1 MRTLIP
7 TRSLA
12 YLVSHL
18 WYIRYQWLLLT
29 IGSKVIITVYLHVCG
44 SLVEWLWSWTCNQQV
59 AVRIMAAALLNV
71 TLGIFL
77 HMCASVTKQYNLTPA
92 RGWLRAAGEV
102 TVGLAESNGNLPPCL
117 WRCPPADQLQS
128 PTLILIFTLNVV
140 SYVIQ
145 SRWFCGM
152 LHLWW
157 SCDRA
162 LLCWVRYMNVCTDFV
177 PPCESVCV
185 YIF

>member
-1 MRTLIP
+1 MIHTVPVTTFDNRQQSYHYGIFACVWL
-7 TRSLA
+7 TRRVVMELNLQSA
-12 YLVSHL
+12 G
-18 WYIRYQWLLLT
+18 R
-29 IGSKVIITVYLHVCG
+29 GSNHGCCIA
-44 SLVEWLWSWTCNQQV
+44 ECNPGPV
-59 AVRIMAAALLNV
+59 
-71 TLGIFL
+71 FL
-77 HMCASVTKQYNLTPA
+77 HMCASVTKQYNLAPA
-92 RGWLRAAGEV
+92 WGWLRAAGEV